1 MRLFIPVLAV
11 AATLAACGGGGDA
24 EEGTKVFKSMG
35 ALQCGSPGLSLAA
48 LQAQLAAAN
57 VQVRSAAC
65 GMDGRSVAAVCGA
78 PDGKIGIFEIAP
90 AQAGLAATA
99 GFTPLST
106 LPAAKTV
113 PCT

>member
-11 AATLAACGGGGDA
+11 VATLAACGGGGGA

-65 GMDGRSVAAVCGA
+65 GTDGRPVAAVCGA
-78 PDGKIGIFEIAP
+78 PDTRIGIFEIAP

-99 GFTPLST
+99 GFTLLST

-113 PCT
+113 SCT